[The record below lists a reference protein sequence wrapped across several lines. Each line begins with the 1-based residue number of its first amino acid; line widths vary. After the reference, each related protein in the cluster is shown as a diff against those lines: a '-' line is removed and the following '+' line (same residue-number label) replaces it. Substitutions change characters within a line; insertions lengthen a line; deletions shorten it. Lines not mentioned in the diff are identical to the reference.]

1 MIRRGIHCTIVVS
14 GSIGKIS
21 VGMKRKEA
29 LQIIKDALGDKAK
42 DKRTTLNKAVT
53 LLEDWVVW
61 EDEDLDRIIIE
72 TIEEFEK
79 EENDYIS

>member
-1 MIRRGIHCTIVVS
+1 
-14 GSIGKIS
+14 
-21 VGMKRKEA
+21 MKRKEA

-53 LLEDWVVW
+53 LLEDWVMW

>member
-1 MIRRGIHCTIVVS
+1 
-14 GSIGKIS
+14 
-21 VGMKRKEA
+21 MKRKEA

-53 LLEDWVVW
+53 LLEDWVMW
-61 EDEDLDRIIIE
+61 EDDKLDRIIIE

-79 EENDYIS
+79 KENDYIS